1 VAESSLP
8 VEHLF
13 TLTAK
18 VEGPAATGGG
28 PQGARLIFNAPSG
41 TVEGPRV
48 RGTIESPGGDWA
60 TARPDGSL
68 KLDVRA
74 TLRTH
79 DGAVILVSYNGIA
92 VQREGRLE
100 IRTAPLFETGDARYA
115 WLNDVQAV
123 GIGTTV
129 PGGVRYEVYALR

>member
-1 VAESSLP
+1 MAESSLP

-13 TLTAK
+13 TLTAQI
-18 VEGPAATGGG
+18 EGPAVTGGG

-41 TVEGPRV
+41 TVEGARV

-60 TARPDGSL
+60 TVRADGTL

-79 DGAVILVSYNGIA
+79 DGAVILVTYHGIA
-92 VQREGRLE
+92 VQRNGRLE
-100 IRTAPLFETGDARYA
+100 IRTAPLFETGDVRYA
-115 WLNDVQAV
+115 WLNNVQAV
-123 GIGTTV
+123 GVGSTV
-129 PGGVRYEVYALR
+129 PNGVRYEVYALA